1 MRAELAAAVGGL
13 ISNASTEEYRP
24 TSTETER
31 LIKLADIVTW
41 ARSGVERDYRGD
53 IADVHALEMPTRF
66 GKQLAQLMRGA
77 VAIGMAPSMAMRLAT
92 RCARDSIMPLRRTI
106 LLDVAAHPNTRPREV
121 ARRIVRPPMTVDR
134 ELQALHLLGALG
146 RNEQDVMQSG
156 RELTLLYYHL
166 APALDRQLLLSM

>member
-1 MRAELAAAVGGL
+1 
-13 ISNASTEEYRP
+13 
-24 TSTETER
+24 
-31 LIKLADIVTW
+31 
-41 ARSGVERDYRGD
+41 
-53 IADVHALEMPTRF
+53 
-66 GKQLAQLMRGA
+66 
-77 VAIGMAPSMAMRLAT
+77 
-92 RCARDSIMPLRRTI
+92 MPLRRTI